1 VTTVRIPA
9 PLQALADGASEL
21 AVEARNVAEALARLT
36 NQHPA
41 LRRHLFDDGGQLR
54 GFVNVYLNQEDVR
67 YLNGPAT
74 TIQQAD
80 VITIVPSV
88 AGG

>member
-1 VTTVRIPA
+1 LTTLRIPA
-9 PLQALADGASEL
+9 PLQPLTSGATEVR
-21 AVEARNVAEALARLT
+21 VEAQNIAEALANLT

-41 LRRHLFDDGGQLR
+41 LRRHLFDDGGVLR

-67 YLNGPAT
+67 FLSGPAT
-74 TIQQAD
+74 VIKHSD